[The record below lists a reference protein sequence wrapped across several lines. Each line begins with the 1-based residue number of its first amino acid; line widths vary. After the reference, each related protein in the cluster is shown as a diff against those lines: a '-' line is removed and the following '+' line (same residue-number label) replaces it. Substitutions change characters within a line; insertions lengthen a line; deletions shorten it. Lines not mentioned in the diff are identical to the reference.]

1 MRPIATEQNALRY
14 PLNQLLG
21 TPAHVRLLRT
31 LSNEVV
37 GPITTADA
45 AERAGLTEAGAR
57 RALGRLA
64 KTGFV
69 RRVGGGRSQ
78 QFALREADP
87 LANQLAILFR
97 KENDR
102 YEALLSGL
110 RDVLENLVEVRLAWI
125 DAPLAQVGDALHIGV
140 IGDSQSLSWV
150 GDEIRRRI
158 ATIEETFE
166 LTIEVHRFTRADAPE
181 ISWDEVT
188 LLAGIPPAGATPQDL
203 GLASH
208 SDRDARAL
216 RLSKA
221 IANLLDRDPSLTRR
235 ATSHLERILD
245 EDQGAAAHD
254 LREWCAILSH
264 YSNKRLR
271 EFLVSTTSRAQRLRQ
286 SSPFLAVLNPDE
298 RDDVLQFLE
307 REP

>member
-14 PLNQLLG
+14 PLNRLLG
-21 TPAHVRLLRT
+21 TPAHVRLLRI

-37 GPITTADA
+37 GPITTPDA

-57 RALGRLA
+57 RALVRLA

-87 LANQLAILFR
+87 LANQLAMLFR

-102 YEALLSGL
+102 YQALLSGL
-110 RDVLENLVEVRLAWI
+110 RDVLESLVEVRVAWI
-125 DAPLAQVGDALHIGV
+125 DAPPARVGEALHIGV

-158 ATIEETFE
+158 AEIEETFE
-166 LTIEVHRFTRADAPE
+166 LTIEVHRFTRADAPDIE
-181 ISWDEVT
+181 WDEVT
-188 LLAGIPPAGATPQDL
+188 LLAGTPVAGTAPQNPE
-203 GLASH
+203 LASH
-208 SDRDARAL
+208 SDREQRAL
-216 RLSKA
+216 RLSQA
-221 IANLLDRDPSLTRR
+221 IAKLLDRDPSLTRR
-235 ATSHLERILD
+235 ATSHIERILD

-254 LREWCAILSH
+254 LREWYAILSQ
-264 YSNKRLR
+264 YSNERLR
-271 EFLVSTTSRAQRLRQ
+271 EFLVSTTSRARRLRQ
-286 SSPFLAVLNPDE
+286 SSPFFAVLNSEE
-298 RDDVLQFLE
+298 RDEILQFLE

>member
-21 TPAHVRLLRT
+21 TQAHVRLLRI

-87 LANQLAILFR
+87 LAAPLVMLFR
-97 KENDR
+97 SENDR
-102 YEALLSGL
+102 YQALLSAL
-110 RDVLENLVEVRLAWI
+110 RDVLESLVEVRLAWI
-125 DAPLAQVGDALHIGV
+125 DAPPARVGEVLHIGV
-140 IGDSQSLSWV
+140 VGDSQSLSWL
-150 GDEIRRRI
+150 GDEIRRRF
-158 ATIEETFE
+158 AEIEETFE
-166 LTIEVHRFTRADAPE
+166 LTLEVHRFTRADAPDIE
-181 ISWDEVT
+181 WDEVT
-188 LLAGIPPAGATPQDL
+188 LLAGTPVPDATSQDPRRAVH
-203 GLASH
+203 G
-208 SDRDARAL
+208 DREQRAL
-216 RLSKA
+216 WLSRA
-221 IANLLDRDPSLTRR
+221 IAHLLDRDPSLTRR

-254 LREWCAILSH
+254 LREWHAILSQ
-264 YSNKRLR
+264 YSNERLR
-271 EFLVSTTSRAQRLRQ
+271 EFLVSTTSRARRLRR

-298 RDDVLQFLE
+298 RDEVLQRLE
-307 REP
+307 GEP

>member
-21 TPAHVRLLRT
+21 TPAHVRLLRI

-57 RALGRLA
+57 RALSRLA

-87 LANQLAILFR
+87 LASHLITLFQR
-97 KENDR
+97 ESDR
-102 YEALLSGL
+102 YQALLSGL
-110 RDVLENLVEVRLAWI
+110 RGILESLVDVRLAWI
-125 DAPLAQVGDALHIGV
+125 DAPPARAGEALHIGV
-140 IGDSQSLSWV
+140 LGDSQSLSWV
-150 GDEIRRRI
+150 GDELRRQI
-158 ATIEETFE
+158 AEIEDTFE

-188 LLAGIPPAGATPQDL
+188 LLAGVPEAAASLQDP

-208 SDRDARAL
+208 SDRDERAL
-216 RLSKA
+216 RWSAA
-221 IANLLDRDPSLTRR
+221 IASLLDRDPSLTRR
-235 ATSHLERILD
+235 ATSHIQRILA

-254 LREWCAILSH
+254 LREWLAILTQ
-264 YSNKRLR
+264 YSNERLR

-286 SSPFLAVLNPDE
+286 STPFLAVLNPDE
-298 RDDVLQFLE
+298 RDAVLQFLE

>member
-21 TPAHVRLLRT
+21 TPANVRLLRI

-45 AERAGLTEAGAR
+45 ADRAGLTEAGAR
-57 RALGRLA
+57 LALGRLA
-64 KTGFV
+64 RTGFV
-69 RRVGGGRSQ
+69 RRVGGGRSH

-87 LANQLAILFR
+87 LAAQLATLFR
-97 KENDR
+97 SENDR
-102 YEALLSGL
+102 YQAFLSGL
-110 RDVLENLVEVRLAWI
+110 RDVLESLVEVRLAWI
-125 DAPLAQVGDALHIGV
+125 DALPARVGEALHIGV

-158 ATIEETFE
+158 ADIEETFE
-166 LTIEVHRFTRADAPE
+166 LTIEVHRFTRADAPD
-181 ISWDEVT
+181 IAWDEVT
-188 LLAGIPPAGATPQDL
+188 LLAGIPVTDATPQDP

-208 SDRDARAL
+208 SDREQRAL
-216 RLSKA
+216 RWSQA

-245 EDQGAAAHD
+245 EDQGTAAHD
-254 LREWCAILSH
+254 LREWRAILSQ
-264 YSNKRLR
+264 YSNARLR

-286 SSPFLAVLNPDE
+286 SSPFFAVLNPDE
-298 RDDVLQFLE
+298 REEVLQFLE

>member
-21 TPAHVRLLRT
+21 TQAHVRLLRI

-57 RALGRLA
+57 RALGRLE

-87 LANQLAILFR
+87 LAAELVMLFR
-97 KENDR
+97 SESDR
-102 YEALLSGL
+102 YQALLSAL
-110 RDVLENLVEVRLAWI
+110 RDVLESLVEVRLAWI
-125 DAPLAQVGDALHIGV
+125 DAPPDRVGEALHIGV

-158 ATIEETFE
+158 ATIEATFE

-181 ISWDEVT
+181 IEWDEVT
-188 LLAGIPPAGATPQDL
+188 LLAGTPVAGATAQEPE
-203 GLASH
+203 LARH
-208 SDRDARAL
+208 SDREQRA
-216 RLSKA
+216 
-221 IANLLDRDPSLTRR
+221 PSLERSHSEPLGPRPIVDPESDKSPR
-235 ATSHLERILD
+235 AHPR
-245 EDQGAAAHD
+245 
-254 LREWCAILSH
+254 
-264 YSNKRLR
+264 
-271 EFLVSTTSRAQRLRQ
+271 
-286 SSPFLAVLNPDE
+286 
-298 RDDVLQFLE
+298 
-307 REP
+307 